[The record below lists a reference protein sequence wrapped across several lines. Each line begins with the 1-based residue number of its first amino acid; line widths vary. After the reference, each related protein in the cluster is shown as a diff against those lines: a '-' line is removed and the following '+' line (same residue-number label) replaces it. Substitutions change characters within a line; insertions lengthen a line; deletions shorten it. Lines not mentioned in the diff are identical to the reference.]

1 MSQTK
6 DKEGKNR
13 SQYTKNLALAAV
25 AGQVGCVTLI
35 IVVVALI
42 AGLWLDNRFET
53 RPLFLVTFLIGS
65 VPVTVIVMLWIV
77 RSVTARIKPSSEA
90 QVSPINKLDH
100 SQEEANRGTDA

>member
-6 DKEGKNR
+6 KKDGKNR

-42 AGLWLDNRFET
+42 GGLWLDNRFDSS
-53 RPLFLVTFLIGS
+53 PLFLALLLIAS
-65 VPVTVIVMLWIV
+65 VPVTVVVMLWIV
-77 RSVTARIKPSSEA
+77 RSVTTRIKPSSE
-90 QVSPINKLDH
+90 IEIETT
-100 SQEEANRGTDA
+100 QEEGNRGTSER